1 VTDVAGVPE
10 IEGAP
15 FGFGVTVTLN
25 GASETVLV
33 PSETEILTF
42 E

>member
-1 VTDVAGVPE
+1 VAGAPE
-10 IEGAP
+10 IVGGL
-15 FGFGVTVTLN
+15 FGFGVTAMLN

-33 PSETEILTF
+33 PSETEIVTL